1 MAFGSSATF
10 FVLLSDTS
18 KETFFSSR
26 CVGNRT
32 LRNRIMVE
40 DYRVLQGAVVQFC
53 SAESSTKVIATV
65 PAGFALRPG
74 FLVLAALFRAMRVA
88 V

>member
-1 MAFGSSATF
+1 
-10 FVLLSDTS
+10 
-18 KETFFSSR
+18 
-26 CVGNRT
+26 
-32 LRNRIMVE
+32 MVE